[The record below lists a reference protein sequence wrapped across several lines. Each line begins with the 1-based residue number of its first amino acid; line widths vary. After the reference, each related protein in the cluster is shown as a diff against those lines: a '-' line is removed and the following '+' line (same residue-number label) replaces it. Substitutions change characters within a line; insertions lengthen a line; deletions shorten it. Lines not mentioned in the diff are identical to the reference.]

1 MHKATAAGHHIHQ
14 IPDEDILKGNSDTVL
29 SQPESDNH
37 HWSNTTDCT
46 SKCQAHC
53 CSKSSRSLWSAMCG
67 DTQSQKYWYHP
78 VKILLGSFQLLYGLQ
93 IQLGRFYLYLVA
105 HDAASSNCQGFLREI
120 KLSVTLNTLR
130 SISKCMLLYICFAIF
145 KGQTCDLIHKSESSS
160 AVCFILIFSDP
171 DVELVRRMTTVIVVE
186 LQALDI
192 AVSFRGHCLA
202 FHFGCI
208 SLISALG
215 AEVHEERRPCRQWNW
230 CIVQN
235 WMVQWLQLWLE
246 VRHYF
251 LGNKNLSVNKHTLSK
266 KRNFTFTDWL

>member
-1 MHKATAAGHHIHQ
+1 
-14 IPDEDILKGNSDTVL
+14 
-29 SQPESDNH
+29 
-37 HWSNTTDCT
+37 
-46 SKCQAHC
+46 
-53 CSKSSRSLWSAMCG
+53 
-67 DTQSQKYWYHP
+67 
-78 VKILLGSFQLLYGLQ
+78 
-93 IQLGRFYLYLVA
+93 
-105 HDAASSNCQGFLREI
+105 
-120 KLSVTLNTLR
+120 
-130 SISKCMLLYICFAIF
+130 MLLYICFAIC
-145 KGQTCDLIHKSESSS
+145 KGQTFDLIHKFESSS

-186 LQALDI
+186 LQALDL

-208 SLISALG
+208 SLISALS

-251 LGNKNLSVNKHTLSK
+251 LGNKNSLSSNLNFLSVNKPTLSK
-266 KRNFTFTDWL
+266 KKLHIHRLTVTHLTVLFFAQVCVVIHIGAIHWLHSLPAIISSRTHTHLTQRLIVKTTVIKERDGRICNANKWTNMSGKKKNVFVRNTILPFWYYM